1 MERGVAYHCNRV
13 SAENSLATRAH
24 TVPKFLLEG
33 FCSEANE
40 GRHHK
45 RPALWVGTISTGK
58 IERRAPS
65 NTGLS
70 RGLYD
75 GPGGFSD
82 TTKSIEAHLSKIE
95 NNAAIAIRRLA
106 AAEVGSKVPIPEI
119 FRFIAWQAARTPG
132 WMEAEQRWIDD
143 LGWSP
148 SPSSE
153 VAPPEGI
160 DGIQARNRPLTVEN
174 PLTMERREVDSQSD
188 FQRFVKQGWRWIPSR
203 DDKLEMLHLQ
213 AWYFQQRHLPRL
225 TWLQLRPP
233 NGEDFIISDRGVSWL
248 VDGYADMPPG
258 MLNDPAA
265 EVIAPLT
272 RKLVLV
278 GRGCNLHGTL
288 TPRDVNLRIAFAAS
302 GWIAG
307 PTEQVVQQAL
317 KDRAN
322 HLRAHNL
329 RIVPR

>member
-1 MERGVAYHCNRV
+1 M
-13 SAENSLATRAH
+13 
-24 TVPKFLLEG
+24 EG

-40 GRHHK
+40 ERHHK

-75 GPGGFSD
+75 GPGGFAD
-82 TTKSIEAHLSKIE
+82 TTKSIEAHLSRIE
-95 NNAAIAIRRLA
+95 SNAAIAIRRLA
-106 AAEVGSKVPIPEI
+106 GAEVGSKVPIPEI
-119 FRFIAWQAARTPG
+119 FRFIAWQGARTPG
-132 WMEAEQRWIDD
+132 WMDAEQRWIDD
-143 LGWSP
+143 LGWLP
-148 SPSSE
+148 SL
-153 VAPPEGI
+153 APKIVPP
-160 DGIQARNRPLTVEN
+160 DGINDIQERSRLLTVEN
-174 PLTMERREVDSQSD
+174 PLTIERREVSSHSD
-188 FQRFVKQGWRWIPSR
+188 FQGFAGQGWRWIPSR

-213 AWYFQQRHLPRL
+213 AWYFQQRHFPRL
-225 TWLQLRPP
+225 AWLQLRPP
-233 NGEDFIISDRGVSWL
+233 ADEDFIISDRGASWL

-272 RKLVLV
+272 RKLALV
-278 GRGCNLHGTL
+278 GRGSSLHGPL

-317 KDRAN
+317 KDRAS
-322 HLRAHNL
+322 HLPGRNL
-329 RIVPR
+329 RVVPR